1 MQLKKKYSFL
11 DNKIEPI
18 TINVSENEDF
28 NVSCDEIK
36 QISWYL

>member
-11 DNKIEPI
+11 DNKIETI

-28 NVSCDEIK
+28 NDSCDEIK
-36 QISWYL
+36 